1 MQENEPLLP
10 FPHPPLLLHYTLIKF
25 FHKQFL
31 LKTDHRLRK
40 IMTVTS
46 SSSFLLYSSAEAASH
61 PRLEEIVENNMD
73 EAHLFFKAN
82 HETQH
87 A

>member
-1 MQENEPLLP
+1 
-10 FPHPPLLLHYTLIKF
+10 
-25 FHKQFL
+25 
-31 LKTDHRLRK
+31 
-40 IMTVTS
+40 MTVTS
-46 SSSFLLYSSAEAASH
+46 SSSFLVSSSAEAASQL
-61 PRLEEIVENNMD
+61 RLEEMVENNMD

>member
-1 MQENEPLLP
+1 MYHR
-10 FPHPPLLLHYTLIKF
+10 FRT

-31 LKTDHRLRK
+31 RKTHHRLRK

-46 SSSFLLYSSAEAASH
+46 SSSFLLSSSAEAASH
-61 PRLEEIVENNMD
+61 PRLEEMVENNMD